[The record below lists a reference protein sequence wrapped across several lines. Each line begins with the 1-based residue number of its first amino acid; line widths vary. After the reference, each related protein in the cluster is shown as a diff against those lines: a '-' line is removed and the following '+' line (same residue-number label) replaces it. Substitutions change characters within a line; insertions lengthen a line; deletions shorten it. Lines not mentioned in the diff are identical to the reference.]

1 MITNKEINT
10 KVQPRRS
17 VLQEVIQ
24 RKFCLEI
31 NAEGMTVDRYT
42 VRCWCY
48 EQKEPDRLLYSS
60 LEEMSC
66 WKNQIFKEA
75 SDSSGVELR
84 NSRFRMM
91 MTTTTM
97 SHFFALKQ
105 FGLSSGS
112 KTVYWVII
120 FYTGHFVTVHADEIL
135 LFSQTV

>member
-66 WKNQIFKEA
+66 
-75 SDSSGVELR
+75 
-84 NSRFRMM
+84 
-91 MTTTTM
+91 
-97 SHFFALKQ
+97 
-105 FGLSSGS
+105 
-112 KTVYWVII
+112 
-120 FYTGHFVTVHADEIL
+120 
-135 LFSQTV
+135 